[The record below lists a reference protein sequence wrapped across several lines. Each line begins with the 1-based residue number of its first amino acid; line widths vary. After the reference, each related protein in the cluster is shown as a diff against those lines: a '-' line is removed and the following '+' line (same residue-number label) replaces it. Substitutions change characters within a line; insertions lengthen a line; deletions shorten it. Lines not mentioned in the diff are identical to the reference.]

1 MREILLKEVISF
13 VRLSVFIIQ
22 CWPLPENASRLRVV
36 CVKLYHCACIMILT
50 SLSAALIYT
59 ILNNLKNVVVLANT
73 IIITSATFHAN
84 LNFLFYNINYH
95 HLKKVTFGMER
106 FSNSIKPHE
115 GIVIQRY
122 IVKCVPFYASCVFVF
137 YFMALLTAVLPIVKH
152 QPFPTTTEYPFD
164 VLYQPVTALICAQ
177 QIISAFLVTG
187 QLCQNVFMA
196 LLIWFAS
203 IRFEMLI
210 EELKTATNAYQ
221 LFECIRKHQE
231 LLEYGI
237 DISIA
242 TRPFA
247 FITICCSTTCTI
259 TNFLLLL
266 KEHSLIL
273 AMWFIGLSV
282 IGLIEVFMYTWPAEH
297 LIHTVTEVGHAAF
310 EIFEKHYFVK
320 IWKCLQIFIMR
331 NQKPIVITIPCLMPA
346 LSFNYFA
353 AYLSTILSYFT
364 TLRVVMV
371 DDEE

>member
-1 MREILLKEVISF
+1 
-13 VRLSVFIIQ
+13 
-22 CWPLPENASRLRVV
+22 
-36 CVKLYHCACIMILT
+36 
-50 SLSAALIYT
+50 
-59 ILNNLKNVVVLANT
+59 
-73 IIITSATFHAN
+73 
-84 LNFLFYNINYH
+84 
-95 HLKKVTFGMER
+95 MER

-122 IVKCVPFYASCVFVF
+122 IVKCVPFYALCVFVF
-137 YFMALLTAVLPIVKH
+137 YFMTSLTVVLPPVKQ
-152 QPFPTTTEYPFD
+152 QPFPTIAEYPFD
-164 VLYQPVTALICAQ
+164 VLYQPVRTLIYAQ
-177 QIISAFLVTG
+177 QTISGFLVTG
-187 QLCQNVFMA
+187 QLCLNVFMA

-231 LLEYGI
+231 LLEYGN
-237 DISIA
+237 DVSIA

-259 TNFLLLL
+259 TIFLLLL
-266 KEHSLIL
+266 KEHSIIF

-282 IGLIEVFMYTWPAEH
+282 AGLIEVFMYTWPAEH
-297 LIHTVTEVGHAAF
+297 LIHSITEVGYTAF

-331 NQKPIVITIPCLMPA
+331 NQKPIIIRIPCLMPA

-364 TLRVVMV
+364 TLRVVMI
-371 DDEE
+371 DDAE